1 MANVGHGVPEETY
14 FIRRKWDYFIRHLLG
29 LEPPRLPAHLP
40 ANEGEFAIVESN
52 TLEASIRSHKP
63 IVEME
68 SCIMEVKLIGK
79 RKFLVAIMLC
89 SLFNGNIVTNAFG
102 SSPSQQEQKSAVATQ
117 QSKDPTT
124 SSKQTAVTF
133 PALKGPYKVGT
144 ERFHWVDKSRP
155 ETFTANKSDHRE
167 LMIQVWYP
175 TNASSASHKREPYAT
190 DPTSLAKAYEGY
202 SKIPAAQFLPL
213 LSSTTHSLI
222 KAPIA
227 ESNQKYPVLILSHGL
242 GMLNDTYRFIA
253 EPLASQGYIV
263 VSVQH
268 TYNSLVTTFPNGK
281 VVNFNGA
288 NVDSTSYLDRLITKV
303 WVKDI
308 QFVLDHLEQLSEKK
322 SYHIWKQADLS
333 RVGMLGHSFGGATAA
348 QVMLQDER
356 VKAGINMDGGFF
368 GKLIPETG
376 IPGPFML
383 MNAGYDG
390 LKNLESIDPKQ
401 AAQAQGLDE
410 KKMTEMLKHVISRYK
425 QAVRS
430 SYSVSFRHADHST
443 FSDTPLITNP
453 SAPNDAARLQA
464 LYRTHSSINAY
475 SLDFFD
481 YFLKGKPSKL
491 LNGKNK
497 IEDVKVEIGEHVKT
511 KPASSK

>member
-1 MANVGHGVPEETY
+1 MLETQKY
-14 FIRRKWDYFIRHLLG
+14 RIYPRETGLLHKT
-29 LEPPRLPAHLP
+29 LARNRAISTSSTFT
-40 ANEGEFAIVESN
+40 ANEGEFAVVESN
-52 TLEASIRSHKP
+52 AWEASIYSHKP

-79 RKFLVAIMLC
+79 RKFLVTIMLC
-89 SLFNGNIVTNAFG
+89 SLFIGNSVINAFG
-102 SSPSQQEQKSAVATQ
+102 SSPSQKEQQSAVATQ
-117 QSKDPTT
+117 QSKAPTT
-124 SSKQTAVTF
+124 SSKQTAVIF

-144 ERFHWVDKSRP
+144 DRFHWIDKARP
-155 ETFTANKSDHRE
+155 ETFTADKSDHRE

-175 TNASSASHKREPYAT
+175 TNASSASYKREPYAT

-202 SKIPAAQFLPL
+202 SKVPAAQFLPL

-227 ESNQKYPVLILSHGL
+227 ESEQKYPVLILSHGF

-281 VVNFNGA
+281 VVKFNGA
-288 NVDSTSYLDRLITKV
+288 NDDNTSYLDRLITKV

-308 QFVLDHLEQLSEKK
+308 QFVLDHLAQLAEKK
-322 SYHIWKQADLS
+322 TYHIWKQADLS

-348 QVMLQDER
+348 QVMLQDDR

-368 GKLIPETG
+368 GKLIPESG

-390 LKNLESIDPKQ
+390 LKNLESTDPKQ
-401 AAQAQGLDE
+401 VAQAQGKDE

-443 FSDTPLITNP
+443 FSDTPLITYP
-453 SAPNDAARLQA
+453 SVPNDAARIQTV
-464 LYRTHSSINAY
+464 YRTHSSINAY
-475 SLDFFD
+475 TLDFFD

-491 LNGKNK
+491 LDGKNK

-511 KPASSK
+511 KSASSK